1 MADQLLDEASVWAA
15 KLHGLV
21 NDLAAG
27 AAQLLDV
34 LTDDLAPA
42 AARLLHTLSDHAL
55 GWGARIEALV
65 GGALAWA
72 AGQGLPLTPIQAF
85 AAGAPLLILLLLVG
99 RRTWRRRASED
110 PVRGSLPLAR
120 VVRGPKV
127 MGYAAILLFFGGF
140 GAWAAI
146 APLASAAIAP
156 AVVSPD
162 GNRKTIQHLEGGIV
176 REIDVREG
184 DRVKAGQTLLTLEDV
199 GARAEFEELRER
211 FVHLMTQEAR
221 LLAEQAGADGVA
233 PPPAPDGFDPAL
245 FEPALAVER
254 HLFESR
260 RATLKGREQVF
271 GQRVQEL
278 EAKIDGMRE
287 AIAAQD
293 QQLALIGQE
302 IAGVQTLYDKG
313 LMPLPRLLA
322 LKRAQA
328 DVRATRATNRASI
341 ASDEESI
348 GETRLELLTTREQW
362 QEKVAEE
369 LSQVRTDLAGVRSQ
383 LPSRADVLTRTVV
396 TAPLAGTVMN
406 VRVTTQTGV
415 VKPGEPLLDL
425 VPNDPRLVID
435 ARVKPDDMDI
445 VRAGQRARVLFTAYG
460 QRNLPEIFGRLR
472 SISADRMTD
481 ERTGEPYFL
490 AKVEVA
496 PAELKRLAPE
506 IELTPGMPADVMILT
521 GERTMLD
528 YLVRPFIESVTKSF
542 REN

>member
-1 MADQLLDEASVWAA
+1 VSEELLNDAGASAA
-15 KLHGLV
+15 T
-21 NDLAAG
+21 LAA
-27 AAQLLDV
+27 LV
-34 LTDDLAPA
+34 
-42 AARLLHTLSDHAL
+42 DHAL
-55 GWGARIEALV
+55 ARAADLLHALVNQAPTWAQVDALLSDVSGWTGWHGLASARIQV
-65 GGALAWA
+65 VALALA
-72 AGQGLPLTPIQAF
+72 LTLMMLLPLI
-85 AAGAPLLILLLLVG
+85 G
-99 RRTWRRRASED
+99 RSWRW
-110 PVRGSLPLAR
+110 RGRDDCERVSLPLAR
-120 VVRGPKV
+120 VVRGPKL

-140 GAWAAI
+140 GGWAAI

-162 GNRKTIQHLEGGIV
+162 GNRKTIQHLEGGII

-184 DRVKAGQTLLTLEDV
+184 DRVRAGQTLLVLEDV
-199 GARAEFEELRER
+199 GARAAYDELRER
-211 FVHLMTQEAR
+211 FVHLMTQKAR
-221 LLAEQAGADGVA
+221 LLAEQTGADGVA
-233 PPPAPDGFDPAL
+233 PPPAPKGFDPAL
-245 FEPALAVER
+245 FEPALAAQR
-254 HLFESR
+254 QLFDSR
-260 RATLKGREQVF
+260 RATLRGRERIL

-278 EAKIDGMRE
+278 GAKIDGLRE

-328 DVRATRATNRASI
+328 DVRGARATNQASI

-348 GETRLELLTTREQW
+348 GETRLELLTMREQW

-369 LSQVRTDLAGVRSQ
+369 LSQVRADLAGVRSE

-406 VRVTTQTGV
+406 VRVTTKTGV
-415 VKPGEPLLDL
+415 VKPGEPLFDL
-425 VPNDPRLVID
+425 VPDHPRLVVD
-435 ARVKPDDMDI
+435 ARVKPTDMDI

-460 QRNLPEIFGRLR
+460 QRNLPQIFGRLR

-481 ERTGEPYFL
+481 ERTGQPYFL

-496 PAELKRLAPE
+496 PNEIKRLAPE
-506 IELTPGMPADVMILT
+506 IELTPGMPAEVMILT
-521 GERTMLD
+521 GERTLLG
-528 YLVRPFIESVTKSF
+528 YLIRPFIDSVTKSF

>member
-1 MADQLLDEASVWAA
+1 MADQLLDDASVWAA

-21 NDLAAG
+21 NDLSAG

-34 LTDDLAPA
+34 LIDDFAPA
-42 AARLLHTLSDHAL
+42 AARLLHTLADHAL
-55 GWGARIEALV
+55 GWAAQVEALV

-72 AGQGLPLTPIQAF
+72 AGQGLPLTPIQAL

-99 RRTWRRRASED
+99 RRTWRRRAWED
-110 PVRGSLPLAR
+110 PVRASLPLAR
-120 VVRGPKV
+120 VVRGPTV

-184 DRVKAGQTLLTLEDV
+184 DRVKVGQTLLTLEDV

-233 PPPAPDGFDPAL
+233 PPPAPAGFDPTL

-278 EAKIDGMRE
+278 EAKIDGHAGSNRGPGS
-287 AIAAQD
+287 AARPD
-293 QQLALIGQE
+293 RPGDRGRPDALRQRLDAPAKA
-302 IAGVQTLYDKG
+302 AG
-313 LMPLPRLLA
+313 
-322 LKRAQA
+322 AQA
-328 DVRATRATNRASI
+328 
-341 ASDEESI
+341 
-348 GETRLELLTTREQW
+348 
-362 QEKVAEE
+362 
-369 LSQVRTDLAGVRSQ
+369 RSR
-383 LPSRADVLTRTVV
+383 PTCAPPGRPTGPASRAIR
-396 TAPLAGTVMN
+396 N
-406 VRVTTQTGV
+406 RS
-415 VKPGEPLLDL
+415 
-425 VPNDPRLVID
+425 
-435 ARVKPDDMDI
+435 AR
-445 VRAGQRARVLFTAYG
+445 
-460 QRNLPEIFGRLR
+460 
-472 SISADRMTD
+472 
-481 ERTGEPYFL
+481 
-490 AKVEVA
+490 
-496 PAELKRLAPE
+496 PAW
-506 IELTPGMPADVMILT
+506 
-521 GERTMLD
+521 
-528 YLVRPFIESVTKSF
+528 SC
-542 REN
+542 